1 MDETAAAGIVG
12 LIGIV
17 IIVGLLLVL
26 IPFIFYLISLQRCF
40 NAVRP
45 EFRPSLPVGLIW
57 LSLVPAL
64 GFVVLL
70 TAIIMLSTSLQKED
84 EARGSKSFGDGGL
97 SIGLAAVILGFLSW
111 IPFLGILLAIASLV
125 CWIMHWIKIAG
136 FRKILDGQ
144 APAVVVAP
152 ASVFAPAAPIPA
164 AFPAA
169 PPAPAPA
176 PAPASAMVSD
186 EATMLFA
193 SVGQAK
199 LVCVVGAVQGMSFP
213 VGNGVTIGRSSE
225 AEVVVPDPQIS
236 NRHAWVGVLNNQLV
250 LRDLKSTN
258 GTYLN
263 DNLAAP
269 IQEQVLKDGDV
280 IVLGKHN
287 QMKFRVTLA

>member
-1 MDETAAAGIVG
+1 MDQTAAAGIVG

-26 IPFIFYLISLQRCF
+26 IPFIFYLITLQRCF
-40 NAVRP
+40 NAIRP

-97 SIGLAAVILGFLSW
+97 SIGLTAVILGFLSW

-125 CWIMHWIKIAG
+125 CWILHWIKIAS
-136 FRKILDGQ
+136 FRKILEGQ

-164 AFPAA
+164 AFPSA
-169 PPAPAPA
+169 APAPLPAAA
-176 PAPASAMVSD
+176 PVASD

-199 LVCVVGAVQGMSFP
+199 LVCITGAVQGMSFA
-213 VGNGVTIGRSSE
+213 VGNGVTIGRSAE

-269 IQEQVLKDGDV
+269 IQEQVIKDGDV

>member
-17 IIVGLLLVL
+17 VIVGLLLVL

-40 NAVRP
+40 NAIRP

-125 CWIMHWIKIAG
+125 CWIMHWIKIAS
-136 FRKILDGQ
+136 FRKILEGL

-164 AFPAA
+164 AFPSA
-169 PPAPAPA
+169 APAPA
-176 PAPASAMVSD
+176 PAAPPVASD

-199 LVCVVGAVQGMSFP
+199 LVCITGAVQGMSFA
-213 VGNGVTIGRSSE
+213 VGNGVTIGRSAE

-236 NRHAWVGVLNNQLV
+236 NRHAWVGVLTNQLV